1 MARILFI
8 PFRKKI
14 KININQ
20 SAYEARHLAKPQNVV
35 QQLMTNM
42 SQKEEQFED
51 YFKFIK
57 ILGIDT
63 EENYN
68 EIKEYYSKGLLRF
81 NIS

>member
-1 MARILFI
+1 LGRLS
-8 PFRKKI
+8 P
-14 KININQ
+14 N
-20 SAYEARHLAKPQNVV
+20 LAKPQNVV